1 MRMHTGI
8 DFGAAW
14 GSPIVAAAD
23 GQVVAAGWTGGYGE
37 QVQVAHGGGIVSTY
51 SHMSGIAA
59 SPGQMVR
66 QGQVIGYVGS
76 TGLSTGPH
84 LHFEV
89 RLNGQPVDP
98 MSVRMQSRSLIS
110 GPERQAFNERLK
122 QVLAVGA

>member
-1 MRMHTGI
+1 
-8 DFGAAW
+8 
-14 GSPIVAAAD
+14 
-23 GQVVAAGWTGGYGE
+23 
-37 QVQVAHGGGIVSTY
+37 
-51 SHMSGIAA
+51 
-59 SPGQMVR
+59 MVR

-89 RLNGQPVDP
+89 RLNGTPVDP
-98 MSVRMQSRSLIS
+98 MSVRMQSRSVIS